1 MLLSYQHEALGEG
14 EIRLLRLYPVAI
26 TEEKFRGELRNC
38 RLTPDMQCEA
48 ISYVWGDPV
57 FGHS

>member
-14 EIRLLRLYPVAI
+14 EIRLLRLSPVA
-26 TEEKFRGELRNC
+26 TAEENFHGELRNC
-38 RLTPDMQCEA
+38 RLTPDMHCEA
-48 ISYVWGDPV
+48 ISYVWEGPV